1 MPEEEEVGL
10 AFQAAAAAAG
20 LVVVVVVVGR
30 EWSSRSLV
38 VQEASKAEVEG
49 RAKPGD

>member
-20 LVVVVVVVGR
+20 LVVVVVVGR